1 MNGALASTNAMRQVR
16 PSGRSAPAKTA
27 ASVGMTLC
35 VSAIAL
41 VSATASAQDA
51 VYPASAPD
59 VSYAALDALPDWR
72 GIWQPF
78 FGRVTEDEPKLKGE
92 YKERWE
98 SESAKAAADPSYE
111 IPERTS
117 NCEPP
122 GMPYMMTMPYSLEF
136 LFTPGKIV
144 VNQEAL
150 MQVRRI
156 YTDGR
161 PLPEDPDPTYF
172 GYSIGHWE
180 GAMLDVTTIGLRA
193 GQRLGRRGIT
203 NSEELTIHERIYL
216 SPDNPD
222 VLNVDFTYEDP
233 DVLEAPWHQSYQ
245 FRRDRT
251 WDIIEYVCAEN
262 DRHPINDAGQTE
274 AIL

>member
-1 MNGALASTNAMRQVR
+1 MRLPGAVASCGASFGLLLA
-16 PSGRSAPAKTA
+16 GA
-27 ASVGMTLC
+27 AG
-35 VSAIAL
+35 
-41 VSATASAQDA
+41 AQDT
-51 VYPASAPD
+51 VYPANAAD
-59 VSYAALDALPDWR
+59 VSYAAIDEWPDWR

-78 FGRVTEDEPKLKGE
+78 FGRVIEDEPQLKGD
-92 YKERWE
+92 YKAFYEAQMARV
-98 SESAKAAADPSYE
+98 AADPSYE

-117 NCEPP
+117 NCEPA

-161 PLPEDPDPTYF
+161 PLPEDPDPSYF
-172 GYSIGHWE
+172 GYSTGHWE
-180 GAMLDVTTIGLRA
+180 GDVLVVETIGLRA

-203 NSEELTIHERIYL
+203 NSEALHIGERIYL
-216 SPDNPD
+216 DPDNPD
-222 VLNVDFTYEDP
+222 VLNLDFTYTDP
-233 DVLEAPWHQSYQ
+233 QVLAQPWHQSYQ

-251 WDIIEYVCAEN
+251 WDILEYVCAEN
-262 DRHPINDAGQTE
+262 DRHPINEEGQTE
-274 AIL
+274 AVLNQ

>member
-1 MNGALASTNAMRQVR
+1 MIRFR
-16 PSGRSAPAKTA
+16 SGWLP
-27 ASVGMTLC
+27 V
-35 VSAIAL
+35 IAVL
-41 VSATASAQDA
+41 VLGQGGRAVAQD
-51 VYPASAPD
+51 VIYPASAAD
-59 VSYAALDALPDWR
+59 VSFAALDELPDWR

-78 FGRVTEDEPKLKGE
+78 FGQVTEDEPQLKGQYLAFYE
-92 YKERWE
+92 EQMALVE
-98 SESAKAAADPSYE
+98 ANPSYE
-111 IPERTS
+111 IPERIS
-117 NCEPP
+117 NCEPT

-150 MQVRRI
+150 MMVRRI

-180 GAMLDVTTIGLRA
+180 GDTLVVETIGLRA
-193 GQRLGRRGIT
+193 GQRLGRRGVT
-203 NSEELTIHERIYL
+203 NSEQLRIHERIYL
-216 SPDNPD
+216 APDNPD
-222 VLNVDFTYEDP
+222 ILHLDFTYEDP
-233 DVLEAPWHQSYQ
+233 EVLDAPWHQSYR

-262 DRHPINDAGQTE
+262 DRHPVNEDGQSQADLND
-274 AIL
+274 